1 MGMAAS
7 IFPLYTVEITEPKY
21 KSTVGS
27 VFGVAVG
34 AGVVI
39 AVFIHVLY
47 HQTSNASICSLP
59 HLRQSVSLFLN
70 GTGEFK
76 SDSLLFGASLPY

>member
-39 AVFIHVLY
+39 ACGPD
-47 HQTSNASICSLP
+47 S
-59 HLRQSVSLFLN
+59 SVR
-70 GTGEFK
+70 
-76 SDSLLFGASLPY
+76 DAAAY

>member
-39 AVFIHVLY
+39 AV
-47 HQTSNASICSLP
+47 SIQVTISRIWLAALWGLTTLLITYYSP
-59 HLRQSVSLFLN
+59 DSPSMKKKRKNQFL
-70 GTGEFK
+70 
-76 SDSLLFGASLPY
+76 